1 MPQDTPA
8 PSTADH
14 LPQHRDGGALAPT
27 GATTA
32 AVIAAAMIAALL
44 FAAAF
49 YPGWLSFDSSYQW
62 WQARSGEI
70 SNINGIGIVLLWQVA
85 RWFHDGP
92 QPLLLLQLALF
103 WSGVALLAL
112 DAPATQ
118 RARLSL
124 PLLLALAP
132 ASWLLAQIW
141 SDVALLA
148 LLVFAVAAI
157 RRHRRSGS
165 RAWLAA
171 ALAALALGL
180 AQRHNAL
187 FAVLPLLGWL
197 CGVERRDG
205 RWRRLGTAVALTA
218 ALLLVVQTTTATLT
232 RQWFP
237 VLPSLTLWDLSGM
250 SVHKQRVLLPDY
262 AITPQSTVEDLASAY
277 VTWSNTP
284 LFASPRAGVRYPFQP
299 WPEAD
304 QQRLRRDWLTTIA
317 QHPRAYL
324 AHRSELLGD
333 LFGTRASELP
343 FELTYVPGPVQYR
356 DNPTLAVPEGAL
368 RRTALAAFE
377 RLRATIAFAAW
388 PYLLIGIVAAFGV
401 LRRRDT
407 RRAPVLWLIASAWAY
422 ALPYAVLAPAAEFR
436 YLLWSCIASLIAA
449 WFAFATRGDDAI
461 TDTRD

>member
-8 PSTADH
+8 PSIADQAPRRRH
-14 LPQHRDGGALAPT
+14 DGALAPT
-27 GATTA
+27 RATTV
-32 AVIAAAMIAALL
+32 AVIAAAALAALL
-44 FAAAF
+44 FATAF

-70 SNINGIGIVLLWQVA
+70 SNINGIGIVLLWQAA
-85 RWFHDGP
+85 RGLHDGP
-92 QPLLLLQLALF
+92 QALLLLQLALF

-112 DAPATQ
+112 EAPATL
-118 RARLSL
+118 RARLAL

-141 SDVALLA
+141 SDAALLA

-157 RRHRRSGS
+157 QRHRRDGS
-165 RAWLAA
+165 RIWFAVAWS
-171 ALAALALGL
+171 ALALAL

-197 CGVERRDG
+197 CGVECRDARR
-205 RWRRLGTAVALTA
+205 RRVLATIALAA
-218 ALLLVVQTTTATLT
+218 ALLLVVHATTAALT

-250 SVHKQRVLLPDY
+250 SVREQRVLLPDY
-262 AITPQSTVEDLASAY
+262 AITPQRTVEDLASAY
-277 VTWSNTP
+277 VSWSNTP

-299 WPEAD
+299 WPDDD

-324 AHRSELLGD
+324 AHRGELLAD
-333 LFGTRASELP
+333 LFGTRARELP
-343 FELTYVPGPVQYR
+343 SELTYVPGPVQYR
-356 DNPTLAVPEGAL
+356 DNPTVVVPDGAL
-368 RRTALAAFE
+368 RRVALAAFE
-377 RLRATIAFAAW
+377 RLRATAAFAAW
-388 PYLLIGIVAAFGV
+388 PYLLIGIIAALRV
-401 LRRRDT
+401 LRRRDV
-407 RRAPVLWLIASAWAY
+407 RRAPVLWLIASAWTY

-449 WFAFATRGDDAI
+449 WFAFATSGDIAGA
-461 TDTRD
+461 RN